1 MTLTEAAFWTKRV
14 GVILAGLVG
23 IFIIVVIIFSGRG
36 TDPPTPYVTATC
48 ACTET
53 KEEFLEN
60 KLEIPSLEVNS
71 DSENVFEVQT
81 DTGRIDNLSALEII
95 NVHKYKVKEQRL
107 DAQLKAKEIAS
118 ALGFEPES
126 IHRKGTTGYVWSNS
140 ETRKSLEV
148 NARTLNFQMNTSSS
162 YVREV
167 AKENPLPT
175 ENEAISLAKNAV
187 RRLGILE
194 STYNYNEANNIETFL
209 IDINPDGTYSEAA
222 SLAEAELI
230 KVDLHKSRPMI
241 SIRDD
246 IQNSQAMVNSLN
258 RNLGEPLED
267 EIVVNDKR
275 ITVYNYSTVVTYSNP
290 SDSNISIYVGPEDDN
305 DRLLPQIYR
314 IDFTYWP
321 IEAESCGTYELVSPA
336 YAIDRVQEGAGSL
349 VYLND
354 INGDEIEPY
363 QPRSVN
369 TYIIYD
375 IAVAYYE
382 SREQL
387 NFLQPIYVITGE
399 TEFKNGERGEFHIFY
414 PAINY
419 ETVTD
424 KVELEET
431 PTEEESGG
439 HLDYSL
445 SNFSLSSNLFS
456 DPSTIETLPSSV
468 IPRKHPPE
476 SSVYP
481 VFPAILPNFPIKALV
496 V

>member
-23 IFIIVVIIFSGRG
+23 IFVIVVIILSGR
-36 TDPPTPYVTATC
+36 TPTSAPEYENANY

-53 KEEFLEN
+53 KEEFLEH

-81 DTGRIDNLSALEII
+81 DTGRVDDLSSLKII

-118 ALGFEPES
+118 ALGFEPEAV
-126 IHRKGTTGYVWSNS
+126 HRKGTTGYVWSNS
-140 ETRKSLEV
+140 ETKKSLEV

-162 YVREV
+162 YVREL
-167 AKENPLPT
+167 AKENALPT
-175 ENEAISLAKNAV
+175 ENEAISLAKNVV
-187 RRLGILE
+187 RRLNILE
-194 STYNYNEANNIETFL
+194 STYNYNEADNIETFL
-209 IDINPDGTYSEAA
+209 VDINPDGTYSEAA

-230 KVDLHKSRPMI
+230 KVDLHKTRPMI
-241 SIRDD
+241 SIRED
-246 IQNSQAMVNSLN
+246 IQNSQAVINSLN
-258 RNLGEPLED
+258 KNLGDPEED
-267 EIVVNDKR
+267 EIVINDQR
-275 ITVYNYSTVVTYSNP
+275 ITVYNYSTIVTYPNP
-290 SDSNISIYVGPEDDN
+290 SNSNISIYVGPEDDIDN
-305 DRLLPQIYR
+305 SIPQIYR
-314 IDFTYWP
+314 IDFNYWP
-321 IEAESCGTYELVSPA
+321 IESESCGTYELVSPA

-369 TYIIYD
+369 KYIIYD

-382 SREQL
+382 SRDQL
-387 NFLQPIYVITGE
+387 EFLQPIYVITGE

-419 ETVTD
+419 EIVD
-424 KVELEET
+424 DRQVLEEA
-431 PTEEESGG
+431 PTEGDSGG
-439 HLDYSL
+439 GLGL
-445 SNFSLSSNLFS
+445 
-456 DPSTIETLPSSV
+456 
-468 IPRKHPPE
+468 
-476 SSVYP
+476 
-481 VFPAILPNFPIKALV
+481 
-496 V
+496 